1 MLAGLGLL
9 RRETEIEKLMHTNIN
24 WSRNEAIQKQTRL
37 GRASNCIAMS
47 ALRSGLHFSS
57 SVSCCGRAEQKAT
70 ARRRRPAQ
78 NTNNFNDNLNNKTIF
93 SLNVTNRALGSGQF
107 FLRIGFRQNDFLFF
121 GVRSEKMK
129 NVVKNI
135 WLLWHAM
142 LRVLARDTERRKN
155 LSKRETRDRRR
166 GSAFSPS
173 RESIL
178 FFEKFY

>member
-1 MLAGLGLL
+1 M
-9 RRETEIEKLMHTNIN
+9 RININ

-37 GRASNCIAMS
+37 GRASNCIVMS
-47 ALRSGLHFSS
+47 ALRSGLHRSS
-57 SVSCCGRAEQKAT
+57 SISCCGREQNKKAP
-70 ARRRRPAQ
+70 ARRRRPGSQ

-93 SLNVTNRALGSGQF
+93 SLNATNRARWSIFLVHRF
-107 FLRIGFRQNDFLFF
+107 FSARTIFSFCAIGRRWKMWWRIFL
-121 GVRSEKMK
+121 
-129 NVVKNI
+129 
-135 WLLWHAM
+135 AA
-142 LRVLARDTERRKN
+142 LARYAGRSLSAKN